1 MGVLA
6 LACGNIS
13 TDLNEVIA
21 LQVNLGPDTG
31 KMDFGDTVTLTAVA
45 LNGRGQAVTA
55 PIIWSDL
62 DTNVHIDSL
71 TGAVTAHNIGTGLI
85 QARTGNLRS
94 NPQSITVFIRPDT
107 AFADS
112 TLARDSVSIGTKT
125 DSLSDSIRVRVRHYD
140 PTDTTSLSLRPVLFS
155 LLYPADTTSFKLFP
169 AGTVLTD
176 VNGLAVVQVR
186 LKQRTLPDS
195 AVVQASV
202 VRYFNHA
209 AVPGSPMTFVV
220 RFYP

>member
-1 MGVLA
+1 M
-6 LACGNIS
+6 
-13 TDLNEVIA
+13 
-21 LQVNLGPDTG
+21 NLGPDTG
-31 KMDFGDTVTLTAVA
+31 KMDFGDTVVLTAVA

-62 DTNVHIDSL
+62 DTIVRIDSL
-71 TGAVTAHNIGTGLI
+71 TGKLVADTIGTGLI

-94 NPQSITVFIRPDT
+94 NPQSITVSIRPDT

-112 TLARDSVSIGTKT
+112 TAARDSVSVTTKK
-125 DSLSDSIRVRVRHYD
+125 DSLSDSIRIRVRHYGA
-140 PTDTTSLSLRPVLFS
+140 TDTTALSGRPVIFTLS
-155 LLYPADTTSFKLFP
+155 DTNSFRLTP
-169 AGTVLTD
+169 PGPTVTTD

-186 LKQRTLPDS
+186 LKQGTLPDS

-202 VRYFNHA
+202 VHYFNHIP
-209 AVPGSPMTFVV
+209 VPGSPMTFVV